1 MNIQPAISASSVA
14 TSSSFT
20 SFVLSHL
27 RVAFVR
33 SRLLSNEIATIG
45 TALRGGHIDPESALA
60 MLRDS
65 GLDWVTEPST

>member
-1 MNIQPAISASSVA
+1 VNIQPAISASSVA

-60 MLRDS
+60 MLLDS